1 MLNSFACSNFNYCPL
16 LWHFC
21 PGKLLNE
28 TEKIQEQTLR
38 ILWINFFDDYESI
51 INKSGKSAM
60 KVKRVRNLALEIF
73 KTAKIMNPGY
83 MKEIFHG
90 TAFST
95 HRLLNLDLRKTI
107 QLNME
112 TKV

>member
-1 MLNSFACSNFNYCPL
+1 
-16 LWHFC
+16 
-21 PGKLLNE
+21 
-28 TEKIQEQTLR
+28 
-38 ILWINFFDDYESI
+38 
-51 INKSGKSAM
+51 M

-83 MKEIFHG
+83 MKEIFHE